1 MINGTRLKVCGLTSL
16 VDAEAADQCGA
27 DYLGFILYPKSPR
40 YLPLDAFKAM
50 APRLPDTRKKVAV
63 VVEPSLEELPELLA
77 AGFDI
82 VQLHFSSETP
92 FFQVALWADAIPGKQ
107 LWFAPRTTPGGEVD
121 PAFFPLAETI
131 LFDSYDADQFG
142 GTGKTSNW
150 AEFVALRD
158 KYTRPQWILAGGL
171 NPDNIGDAI
180 KATHANFVDVNS
192 GVEAAPG
199 VKDHA
204 KLRAFVLNLHKAT
217 VKNNP
222 AYGS

>member
-27 DYLGFILYPKSPR
+27 DYLGFILHPKSPR
-40 YLPLDAFKAM
+40 YVPLDAFKAM

-63 VVEPSLEELPELLA
+63 VVEPALEELPELIA
-77 AGFDI
+77 AGFDV
-82 VQLHFSSETP
+82 VQLHFSADTP
-92 FFQVALWADAIPGKQ
+92 FFQVALWSDAIPAKN
-107 LWFAPRTTPGGEVD
+107 LWFAPRASASGELD
-121 PAFFPLAETI
+121 PAFFPLTETI
-131 LFDSYDADQFG
+131 LFDSYSPDQYG
-142 GTGKTSNW
+142 GTGQPANW
-150 AEFVALRD
+150 AQFVELRD

-180 KATHANFVDVNS
+180 RTTGANFVDVNS
-192 GVEAAPG
+192 GIEAAPG
-199 VKDHA
+199 IKDHA
-204 KLRAFVLNLHKAT
+204 KLRSFVLNLHKAT

>member
-1 MINGTRLKVCGLTSL
+1 MINGTRLKVCGITSL

-50 APRLPDTRKKVAV
+50 QPRLPHRKKVAV
-63 VVEPSLEELPELLA
+63 VVEPEVETLPTLLD
-77 AGFDI
+77 AGFDC
-82 VQLHFSSETP
+82 VQLHFSHDVP
-92 FFQVALWADAIPGKQ
+92 FFQVALWADAVPADR
-107 LWFAPRTTPGGEVD
+107 LWIAPRSAPGQELD
-121 PAFFPLAETI
+121 PAYFPLANTI
-131 LFDSYDADQFG
+131 LFDAYDPNAFG
-142 GTGKTSNW
+142 GTGKVGDWSS
-150 AEFVALRD
+150 FVSLRQ

-171 NPDNIGDAI
+171 NPQNIGDAI
-180 KATHANFVDVNS
+180 QATQADFVDVNS

-199 VKDHA
+199 VKDRE
-204 KLRAFVLNLHKAT
+204 KLKAFVLSLHRAT